1 MREIEFLYDFGS
13 PNAYL
18 VHRMLPDLAA
28 RAGAVVRHV
37 PVLLGGI
44 FKATGNQPPMVT
56 YRDVRGKLAYQTRE
70 IERFVARHGLKY
82 HMNPHFP
89 MMTLPLMRGATHARG
104 KAWEDRYID
113 AVFNAMWVHG
123 QKMDDAE
130 VIGGVLSEA
139 GLPAREIMAATAD
152 PQVKSALA
160 AQTEAAVERGVF
172 GAPTMFAGGEMFFGK
187 DSLPD
192 LEYVLGRG

>member
-1 MREIEFLYDFGS
+1 MREIEFYYDFGS

-18 VHRMLPDLAA
+18 VHKVLPELAA

-37 PVLLGGI
+37 PVLLGGV
-44 FKATGNQPPMVT
+44 FKETGNQPPIVT
-56 YRDVRGKLAYQTRE
+56 YRDVRGKLAYQARE
-70 IERFVARHGLKY
+70 IERFVARHRLKY

-89 MMTLPLMRGATHARG
+89 VMTLPLMRGAIHARG
-104 KAWEDRYID
+104 KEWEDRYID

-130 VIGGVLSEA
+130 VIGNVLSEV

-160 AQTEAAVERGVF
+160 EQTEAAVERGVF